1 MASSYFPPPSDFFGP
16 DRPLP
21 VWKEASDRIQA
32 GYVAIPADCATVA
45 VRILL
50 VLKNIKPGFCL
61 TNNTEPGIIL
71 YVGNLL
77 QEFANERL
85 VKTWNRGPGAIGL
98 ITFERRVF
106 YGIKVAYTRQSG
118 GFLIFRQPDITAEG
132 HIVSFLYNFG
142 LDTLDFFHK
151 NQRTGKIVYTS
162 IGADNQD
169 EAINRLIFNLFGSF
183 SGLILDAIYETQPM
197 AGGTKNKSRKY
208 GLPKFR
214 GGIAPD
220 RKAYFE
226 LVKQSYEP
234 SASKLVGDWELVAE
248 TPTLKFYKS
257 GNDVVVSIRGTFDS
271 RDTKADATIAVNSL
285 HLSDRFKEDERFL
298 SNFKQQNPD
307 LKYYG
312 VGHSLGGAILDLFL
326 HKGLITEGQSYNPAI
341 QPHDFG
347 ATLPNHRI
355 FMDGDPLY
363 TLVRLFL
370 KQKPE
375 VIKENSSI
383 FRKIA
388 RLTPIGNVITAG
400 DYLKSHGLDQFEG
413 KGKLSKLNE
422 ALSKKKIMEKKLFD
436 DRVELQSLQLN
447 LMAIDPEDTESGI
460 ERELIIDEMQ
470 SIQTGIERS
479 NAQLARINGKIRN
492 YYENGTHNPVHVRPT
507 AKPLPGPSRLK
518 NGQGKSGLT
527 LHAVIVKKPYD
538 LQEARAVARDIMK
551 SKKDKFMR
559 ETSTSYRFRNV
570 PKTKFSSFVT
580 KVLNPQVSL
589 VFGNLK

>member
-1 MASSYFPPPSDFFGP
+1 MKSC
-16 DRPLP
+16 
-21 VWKEASDRIQA
+21 K
-32 GYVAIPADCATVA
+32 C
-45 VRILL
+45 
-50 VLKNIKPGFCL
+50 
-61 TNNTEPGIIL
+61 
-71 YVGNLL
+71 
-77 QEFANERL
+77 
-85 VKTWNRGPGAIGL
+85 KT
-98 ITFERRVF
+98 
-106 YGIKVAYTRQSG
+106 
-118 GFLIFRQPDITAEG
+118 
-132 HIVSFLYNFG
+132 
-142 LDTLDFFHK
+142 
-151 NQRTGKIVYTS
+151 
-162 IGADNQD
+162 
-169 EAINRLIFNLFGSF
+169 
-183 SGLILDAIYETQPM
+183 
-197 AGGTKNKSRKY
+197 
-208 GLPKFR
+208 PKLH

-220 RKAYFE
+220 RKAYFD

-234 SASKLVGDWELVAE
+234 SASKLVGNWELIAE

-298 SNFKQQNPD
+298 NNFKQQNPG

-326 HKGLITEGQSYNPAI
+326 HKGLISEGQSYNPAI

-388 RLTPIGNVITAG
+388 RLTPIGNIVTAG

-413 KGKLSKLNE
+413 KGKS
-422 ALSKKKIMEKKLFD
+422 
-436 DRVELQSLQLN
+436 
-447 LMAIDPEDTESGI
+447 P
-460 ERELIIDEMQ
+460 
-470 SIQTGIERS
+470 
-479 NAQLARINGKIRN
+479 
-492 YYENGTHNPVHVRPT
+492 
-507 AKPLPGPSRLK
+507 
-518 NGQGKSGLT
+518 LT

-559 ETSTSYRFRNV
+559 ETSTSYRFRNI

-589 VFGNLK
+589 VFGNLKN

>member
-1 MASSYFPPPSDFFGP
+1 MASFPPPSDFYGP

-21 VWKEASDRIQA
+21 VWEEASDRIQA
-32 GYVAIPADCATVA
+32 GYVAVPSDCATVA
-45 VRILL
+45 VRILI

-61 TNNTEPGIIL
+61 TNITEPAIIH
-71 YVGNLL
+71 YVNNLL
-77 QEFANERL
+77 REFANEQL
-85 VKTWNRGPGAIGL
+85 VKTWNRVGIF
-98 ITFERRVF
+98 TYETRVF
-106 YGIKVAYTRQSG
+106 MGITRLYTRKSG

-151 NQRTGKIVYTS
+151 DQRTGKIVYTS
-162 IGADNQD
+162 IGADNQR
-169 EAINRLIFNLFGSF
+169 EAIIRLIFNLFGSF
-183 SGLILDAIYETQPM
+183 SGLILDGIYETQPI
-197 AGGTKNKSRKY
+197 AGGSKNKGRKY
-208 GLPKFR
+208 SLPKLR

-220 RKAYFE
+220 RKAYFD

-234 SASKLVGDWELVAE
+234 SASKLVGNWELVAE

-298 SNFKQQNPD
+298 NEFKQQNPD

-347 ATLPNHRI
+347 AILPNHRI

-388 RLTPIGNVITAG
+388 RLTPIGNIATAG
-400 DYLKSHGLDQFEG
+400 EYLKSHGLDQFEG

-422 ALSKKKIMEKKLFD
+422 ALSKKKIMESTLID
-436 DRVELQSLQLN
+436 DQKELEELTSN
-447 LMAIDPEDTESGI
+447 LDWIDPEDDVEFEIAEEEIRALRRKIRNLRTALEK
-460 ERELIIDEMQ
+460 
-470 SIQTGIERS
+470 
-479 NAQLARINGKIRN
+479 INGKIRN
-492 YYENGTHNPVHVRPT
+492 YYEDGTHNPVHVRPT
-507 AKPLPGPSRLK
+507 AKPLPGPSRLR

-589 VFGNLK
+589 VFGKLK